1 MNTPYITYVTII
13 QMKPKLK
20 LSTLLFPITMFLL
33 SFWAWRIF
41 ENNLLVFFISLILTV
56 LFFLIIEKQSNFFLN
71 ATFLLLLIAIILIT
85 IPGRLNQYIWE
96 KSDLDIITITAQR
109 SYYPAFGSAFHN
121 KYFLAANKYQQGL
134 MSAIDI
140 NYYFFASHPRERA
153 TIEDFEKFLP
163 IFIPLL
169 ILGIIKLFKNI
180 FSLVITIFV
189 LALSPILDPRY
200 YLGPVFIFPIFTA
213 ILAVG
218 AKVLFDYADKKK
230 GKYL

>member
-1 MNTPYITYVTII
+1 MITRTH
-13 QMKPKLK
+13 
-20 LSTLLFPITMFLL
+20 LSILLFPLSMFLL
-33 SFWAWRIF
+33 SFWGWRIF
-41 ENNLLVFFISLILTV
+41 ENNLLVFLMSLILTV
-56 LFFLIIEKQSNFFLN
+56 LFFLIIEKKSNFFLN

-134 MSAIDI
+134 MSAIDV

-153 TIEDFEKFLP
+153 TIDDFEKFLP

-169 ILGIIKLFKNI
+169 ILGMIKVFKNI
-180 FSLVITIFV
+180 FSLIILLFV

-218 AKVLFDYADKKK
+218 AKVLFDYIRTKRR
-230 GKYL
+230 KYL